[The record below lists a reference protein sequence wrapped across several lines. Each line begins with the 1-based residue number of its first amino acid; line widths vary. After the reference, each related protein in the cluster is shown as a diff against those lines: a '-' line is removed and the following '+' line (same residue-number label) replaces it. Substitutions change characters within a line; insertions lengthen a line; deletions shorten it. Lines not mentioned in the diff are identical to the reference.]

1 MIPGVPRVL
10 LLLPSGTYK
19 APDFLEAARR
29 LDVDVVVASDTE
41 QTLADAMGD
50 RALVVELSDPS
61 GSAKKITALA
71 ARSPLDAVIAVD
83 DQGLLIAALA
93 AKELG
98 LPANDPEAVS
108 RTRNKAAMR
117 AALAAGVEEAAADN
131 SQPSTPAPA
140 DRVDPAT
147 KGGAAATTNIALLQP
162 SFRVVGPGDDVVA
175 AAREVGWPVVVK
187 PVSLSA
193 SRGVIRADDP
203 AGVEAAAERV
213 RRILEEDDHPAE
225 EPLLVE
231 AYVPGEEVAVEAL
244 LRSARLEVLA
254 IFDKPDPLTGPYFE
268 ETIYVTPSRMPAA
281 LQAEIARS
289 VGDAAAAIGLTEGPV
304 HAELR
309 IDAEGRAWILE
320 LAARTIGGLC
330 ARTLRFAAG
339 VTLEELVLRH
349 ALGLPIDPRRE
360 RVAAGVMMLPIP
372 SAGRLVAVHGQ
383 REARAVPHI
392 TALEL
397 SIPIG
402 GQVRPLPE
410 GDRYLGFLF
419 ARASDPATVED
430 ALRTAHAHLEV
441 VIDA

>member
-1 MIPGVPRVL
+1 MPRVL

-29 LDVDVVVASDTE
+29 LDVDVVVASETE

-50 RALVVELSDPS
+50 RALVVDLADAS
-61 GSAKKITALA
+61 GSAKKITTLA
-71 ARSPLDAVIAVD
+71 ARFPLDAVVAVD

-93 AKELG
+93 AAELG
-98 LPANDPEAVS
+98 LPANPPEAVA

-117 AALAAGVEEAAADN
+117 AALTSARD
-131 SQPSTPAPA
+131 QPH
-140 DRVDPAT
+140 
-147 KGGAAATTNIALLQP
+147 LFQP
-162 SFRVVGPGDDVVA
+162 SFRVVGRNGDVVA
-175 AAREVGWPVVVK
+175 AAEELGWPVVVK

-203 AGVEAAAERV
+203 AAAKAAAARV
-213 RRILEEDDHPAE
+213 RGILAEDGHPAE
-225 EPLLVE
+225 EPILVE

-244 LRSARLEVLA
+244 LRNGQLEVLA

-268 ETIYVTPSRMPAA
+268 ETLYVTPSRLPEEVQAA
-281 LQAEIARS
+281 ITRS
-289 VGDAAAAIGLTEGPV
+289 VAGAAAAIGLSEGPV

-309 IDAEGRAWILE
+309 IDAEGRPWILE

-349 ALGLPIDPRRE
+349 ALGLPVDPRRE

-372 SAGRLVAVHGQ
+372 AAGRLVAVHGQ
-383 REARAVPHI
+383 DEARAVPHI
-392 TALEL
+392 TALEI

-402 GQVRPLPE
+402 GPVRPLPE

-419 ARASDPATVED
+419 ARASDPTAVED

-441 VIDA
+441 VIDGS

>member
-19 APDFLEAARR
+19 APDFLDAARR
-29 LDVDVVVASDTE
+29 LDVDVVVASETA
-41 QTLADAMGD
+41 QTLAEAMGD
-50 RALVVELSDPS
+50 RALVVDLADSS

-71 ARSPLDAVIAVD
+71 ARRPLDAVVAVD

-93 AKELG
+93 AAELG
-98 LPANDPEAVS
+98 LPANPPEAVA

-117 AALAAGVEEAAADN
+117 AALAVAPEGHLR
-131 SQPSTPAPA
+131 QPA
-140 DRVDPAT
+140 
-147 KGGAAATTNIALLQP
+147 
-162 SFRVVGPGDDVVA
+162 FRVVGPGDDVVA
-175 AAREVGWPVVVK
+175 LAEDVGWPVVVK

-203 AGVEAAAERV
+203 ASVEVATARV
-213 RRILEEDDHPAE
+213 RAILEGGGHPAE
-225 EPLLVE
+225 EPILVE
-231 AYVPGEEVAVEAL
+231 EYVPGEEVAVEAL
-244 LRSARLEVLA
+244 LRGGQLEVLA
-254 IFDKPDPLTGPYFE
+254 VFDKPDPLTGPYFE
-268 ETIYVTPSRMPAA
+268 ETLYVTPSSLPAA
-281 LQAEIARS
+281 VQATIASS
-289 VGDAAAAIGLTEGPV
+289 VAAAAAAIGLTEGPV

-309 IDAEGRAWILE
+309 IDPDGRPWILE

-360 RVAAGVMMLPIP
+360 RLAAGVMMLPIP
-372 SAGRLVAVHGQ
+372 GAGRLVAVHGQ
-383 REARAVPHI
+383 DQARAVPHI
-392 TALEL
+392 TALEI

-419 ARASDPATVED
+419 ARGRSPDEVEA
-430 ALRTAHAHLEV
+430 ALRAAHALLV
-441 VIDA
+441 VEIASSSGG